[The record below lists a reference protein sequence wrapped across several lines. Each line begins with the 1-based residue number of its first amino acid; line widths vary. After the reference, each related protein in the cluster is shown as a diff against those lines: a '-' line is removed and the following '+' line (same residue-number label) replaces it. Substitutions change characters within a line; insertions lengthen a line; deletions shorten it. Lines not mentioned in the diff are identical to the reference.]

1 MRRFRWIMLLSLLVI
16 LAACGGGGDDESDNS
31 TSSDDGGGEADAV
44 QPSPTPEPA
53 AGLSLR
59 TTLGKGAVMW

>member
-1 MRRFRWIMLLSLLVI
+1 MRRFRWIMLLSLVVI
-16 LAACGGGGDDESDNS
+16 LAACGGDEESDNT
-31 TSSDDGGGEADAV
+31 TSSDDSGGEADAV